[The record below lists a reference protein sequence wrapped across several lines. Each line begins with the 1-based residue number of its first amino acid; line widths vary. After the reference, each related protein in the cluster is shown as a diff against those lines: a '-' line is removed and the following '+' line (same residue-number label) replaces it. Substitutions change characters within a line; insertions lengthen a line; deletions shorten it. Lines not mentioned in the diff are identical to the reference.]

1 MRIFVMAAL
10 ALLAIPLLMGAMGGG
25 GGSGGGIGGMFGGM
39 FGGGGGG
46 GSGGTGSGGGTSM
59 TPLATGAIKAY
70 TGSSG
75 MLSSPAI
82 LAGGAVVTLLLLR
95 R

>member
-1 MRIFVMAAL
+1 
-10 ALLAIPLLMGAMGGG
+10 MGAMGGG

-46 GSGGTGSGGGTSM
+46 GSGGTGGGGGTTI
-59 TPLATGAIKAY
+59 TPLATGAIPQY

-75 MLSSPAI
+75 MLSSPAV
-82 LAGGAVVTLLLLR
+82 LAGGAIVTLLLLR

>member
-1 MRIFVMAAL
+1 MAAL

-25 GGSGGGIGGMFGGM
+25 GSGGGIGGMFGGM
-39 FGGGGGG
+39 FGGGGGGGG

-59 TPLATGAIKAY
+59 TPLATGLIKAQ
-70 TGSSG
+70 TPVSNL
-75 MLSSPAI
+75 LSSPAV

>member
-1 MRIFVMAAL
+1 MAAL

-46 GSGGTGSGGGTSM
+46 GGGGGTGGTGSGGGTSM

>member
-1 MRIFVMAAL
+1 MAAL
-10 ALLAIPLLMGAMGGG
+10 ALLAIPLLLGGMGG

-46 GSGGTGSGGGTSM
+46 GSGGTGGGGGTSM

-70 TGSSG
+70 TVSSG

-82 LAGGAVVTLLLLR
+82 LAGGAGVTLLLLR

>member
-1 MRIFVMAAL
+1 MAAL

-25 GGSGGGIGGMFGGM
+25 GSGGGFGGMFGGM
-39 FGGGGGG
+39 FGGGGGN
-46 GSGGTGSGGGTSM
+46 GGTGSDGGGGTSM
-59 TPLATGAIKAY
+59 TPLATGLIKAQ
-70 TGSSG
+70 SPVSNL
-75 MLSSPAI
+75 LSSPAI